1 MLRVTF
7 SLMMESQQTAML
19 LMTPIAIKNSH
30 TGNLDMLRRV
40 STSGYKREISLMN
53 HPLVTKFI
61 T

>member
-1 MLRVTF
+1 
-7 SLMMESQQTAML
+7 MMESQQTAML